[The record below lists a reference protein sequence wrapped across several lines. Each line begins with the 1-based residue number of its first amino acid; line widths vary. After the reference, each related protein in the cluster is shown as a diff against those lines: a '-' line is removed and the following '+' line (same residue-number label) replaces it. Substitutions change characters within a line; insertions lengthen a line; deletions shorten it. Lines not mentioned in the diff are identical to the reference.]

1 MLTMT
6 YVCTLSFHLLSLH
19 LFLFYQTAELKDLYL
34 INVCFH
40 QYMLII
46 FPFLPFFFSSKVIV
60 LTYLLGTSLHHLPR
74 ELLVTTEKLVTV
86 ETLLI

>member
-1 MLTMT
+1 
-6 YVCTLSFHLLSLH
+6 
-19 LFLFYQTAELKDLYL
+19 
-34 INVCFH
+34 
-40 QYMLII
+40 MLII